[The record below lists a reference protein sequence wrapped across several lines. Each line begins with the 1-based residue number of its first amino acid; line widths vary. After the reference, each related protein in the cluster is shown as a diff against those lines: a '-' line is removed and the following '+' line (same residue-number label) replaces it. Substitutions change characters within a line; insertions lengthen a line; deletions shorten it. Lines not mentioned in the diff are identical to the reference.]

1 MYKYIMLETENSHRT
16 RRSARLPDVGRPRI
30 RPLDETA
37 ALSFKVSPELIRELD
52 AEAARLTV
60 ERGPGASKVSR
71 TEAVKVILAK
81 WLAAR
86 TAKPRQ

>member
-1 MYKYIMLETENSHRT
+1 MLETENSQRH
-16 RRSARLPDVGRPRI
+16 RRSAKLSDVGRPRI

-37 ALSFKVSPELIRELD
+37 ALSFKVAPELIRALD
-52 AEAARLTV
+52 AEAARLTA

-71 TEAVKVILAK
+71 TEAVKVILAN

-86 TAKPRQ
+86 AERSKPRA

>member
-1 MYKYIMLETENSHRT
+1 MTESSHRSHK
-16 RRSARLPDVGRPRI
+16 SAKLPDVGRPRVRALTETI
-30 RPLDETA
+30 NIGFKADPELVSALDE
-37 ALSFKVSPELIRELD
+37 
-52 AEAARLTV
+52 EAAHLTA